1 MDIVP
6 EGRGC
11 HIGREGSSIPHD
23 SLMYLLDIIM
33 YNTVTIIVTDVQKL
47 QNQNTFVFG
56 SLKFQSLF

>member
-6 EGRGC
+6 EGRGR
-11 HIGREGSSIPHD
+11 HIGREGSKIPHD

-33 YNTVTIIVTDVQKL
+33 YN
-47 QNQNTFVFG
+47 FVFG